1 MPRQAKRSATIP
13 ALKPT
18 VAVVV
23 EQKPMR
29 QSHKGIAMKLR
40 TLVCATASAW
50 VLMASAAE
58 PGDGLTKAQLAEM
71 LPGVAQDQV
80 SDSPISGIYEV
91 AIGTKVAYVSDD
103 GRYLMQG
110 ELFDLD
116 SNENLTEQR
125 RSAARVALL
134 ANLDDAQ
141 MIVFKPKQQ
150 PAKHSVL
157 VFTDID
163 CVYCRRLHNEIEQ
176 INELG
181 IEVRYAFY
189 PRSGPGTVSWQKA
202 GNVWCARDRND
213 ALTRAKAGAEVAAE
227 KCEGTPVQSQYDL
240 GQLAGVRGTPAIFTL
255 SGEQIGGY
263 LPAEAML
270 ARLEALQ

>member
-1 MPRQAKRSATIP
+1 M

-18 VAVVV
+18 LATVV
-23 EQKPMR
+23 EETLLR
-29 QSHKGIAMKLR
+29 RSHKGIAMQLR
-40 TLVCATASAW
+40 TLVCATVTAW
-50 VLMASAAE
+50 ALTAGAAE
-58 PGDGLTKAQLAEM
+58 PQSGLTKAQLADM
-71 LPGVAQDQV
+71 LPGVAHEQV
-80 SDSPISGIYEV
+80 SDSPITGIYEV
-91 AIGTKVAYVSDD
+91 AIGTKVAYVSND

-116 SNENLTEQR
+116 SNENLTETR

-141 MIVFKPKQQ
+141 MIVFSPKQQ

-163 CVYCRRLHNEIEQ
+163 CGYCRRLHDEIEQ

-202 GNVWCARDRND
+202 GNVWCASDRNA
-213 ALTRAKAGAEVAAE
+213 ALTRAKAGADVAAE

-240 GQLAGVRGTPAIFTL
+240 GQLAGVRGTPAIFTS

-270 ARLEALQ
+270 ARLEALN

>member
-1 MPRQAKRSATIP
+1 
-13 ALKPT
+13 
-18 VAVVV
+18 
-23 EQKPMR
+23 
-29 QSHKGIAMKLR
+29 MKLR
-40 TLVCATASAW
+40 TLVCATVSAW
-50 VLMASAAE
+50 ALTASAAE
-58 PGDGLTKAQLAEM
+58 PQGGMTKAQLADM
-71 LPGVAQDQV
+71 LPGVTQEQV
-80 SDSPISGIYEV
+80 SDSPINGIYEV

-134 ANLDDAQ
+134 ANLDDSQ

-150 PAKHSVL
+150 PAKHSVM

-163 CVYCRRLHNEIEQ
+163 CVYCRRLHSEIEQ

-202 GNVWCARDRND
+202 GNVWCAKDRNE
-213 ALTRAKAGAEVAAE
+213 ALTRAKAGADVAAE

-270 ARLEALQ
+270 ARLEALQSPAAAELTLQ